1 MSNKRVGAVVVAA
14 TMKRLQRFTAKE
26 LNAAL
31 GLELDNTRRW
41 MSKFSEHE
49 LIRPNGYGTRA
60 NSGNL
65 PIAWEWRG

>member
-1 MSNKRVGAVVVAA
+1 MSSKRVGAVVVAA

-31 GLELDNTRRW
+31 GLEINNTRRW
-41 MSKFSEHE
+41 MIMFSRHE
-49 LIRPNGYGTRA
+49 LIRPNGYGTRIT
-60 NSGNL
+60 SGSL